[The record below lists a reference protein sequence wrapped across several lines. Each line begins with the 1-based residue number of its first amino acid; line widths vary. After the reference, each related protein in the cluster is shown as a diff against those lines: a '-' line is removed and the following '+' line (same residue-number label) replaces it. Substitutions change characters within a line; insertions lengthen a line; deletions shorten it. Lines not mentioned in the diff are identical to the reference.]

1 MVNNLTLEEAI
12 EATFHRFPRNESY
25 VVPGFYDINSADAT
39 FAIAMCLMIF
49 QMQTGFALVEAG
61 IVRSKNSINIMMKN
75 IADVCIGGLAWWVF
89 GFGLAFGRGFW
100 STPFFGAGDFFVDM
114 KFGDA
119 LAAPV
124 ITLFFYQMSYAT
136 TSNTIVSGAI
146 AERASFPAYCL
157 LTFIMTLPYSI
168 GAGWVWG
175 EHGFLRNLGVV
186 DLSGGVIHIVGGAA
200 GVACAWFIGPRIGRY
215 DKGKETLPMGN
226 PMNACVGMFILW
238 WGWLAFN
245 AGCAYGITGG
255 KWAYAARGGCGT
267 ALATW
272 GAGAFSIIY
281 SMVRN
286 KGRVDIYEVVTG
298 ILCALIMINSS
309 CFLMPNFICVITGAM
324 AAFFSITMIP
334 WMDKI
339 GIDDPIGVYC
349 IHWFGGIW
357 GYLTVGLFAE
367 DPVPLSTTSGRS
379 GLIMGGGFWLFSIQC
394 IAIVSLTL
402 LGFFGGLLI
411 MWICNKIM
419 PIRLDPESEEKGCD
433 LVEHGV
439 YDVNNSYAP
448 YPPPSIDDM
457 KPSNVKFDNVARLSI
472 PNNYDSFVSNS
483 GSFRMR
489 SNFVFDR
496 SDSVRSSPKLTPRV

>member
-1 MVNNLTLEEAI
+1 MTLDDPIQVAI

-39 FAIAMCLMIF
+39 FAIAMCLIIF

-89 GFGLAFGRGFW
+89 GFAIAFGRGEW

-114 KFGDA
+114 KYGDA
-119 LAAPV
+119 LMAPV

-136 TSNTIVSGAI
+136 TTNTIVSGAI
-146 AERASFPAYCL
+146 AERARFPAYCL
-157 LTFIMTLPYSI
+157 LTFWMTLVYAI

-175 EHGFLRNLGVV
+175 EHGWLRNLGAV
-186 DLSGGVIHIVGGAA
+186 DLSGGVIHIVGE
-200 GVACAWFIGPRIGRY
+200 
-215 DKGKETLPMGN
+215 ETLPMGN

-245 AGCAYGITGG
+245 AGCAYGMTGG

-298 ILCALIMINSS
+298 ILAALIMINAS
-309 CFLMPNFICVITGAM
+309 CFLMSNCICVLTGAF

-339 GIDDPIGVYC
+339 GIDDPIGVFC
-349 IHWFGGIW
+349 IHWFGSIW

-367 DPVPLSTTSGRS
+367 NPVPLSTTSGRS
-379 GLIMGGGFWLFSIQC
+379 GLLVGGGWWLFSIQC

-402 LGFFGGLLI
+402 LGFFGGFLI

-439 YDVNNSYAP
+439 YDVNNSYSHF
-448 YPPPSIDDM
+448 PPPSIDDI

-472 PNNYDSFVSNS
+472 PNNFDTFRSDSDSL
-483 GSFRMR
+483 RMR

-496 SDSVRSSPKLTPRV
+496 SDSVRSAPKIVPKV